1 MDDCLDWAAAAA
13 GGSSQ
18 VVASHTSVSL
28 QNYSQKPINGSSF
41 FMAGMGTDSDS
52 SNWNNRIIESCIS
65 DEDIILTS
73 IHDQMRSPPELI
85 TCRTD
90 NDADAD
96 FSIISSHLNDGPTE
110 SLDYCLLSLT
120 NDRNTDTVTTSII
133 ENDGNGIFS
142 ENCKSLWNANIIS
155 SDNTNINTTETLVK
169 PAGGGGGG
177 GGDLNYQYLDR
188 IIQSDSST
196 VEEEQNG
203 FKLLISENNPP
214 KSKRPCRSSTSTS
227 TDNKRRRRLCSS
239 SNINF
244 QLHPS
249 PSVSATSVSSAGGG
263 GGEPDSEAIA
273 QMKEMIYRA
282 AVFRPVNFGTDDHEA
297 AILEKPKR
305 KNVRISSDP
314 QTVAARQRRERISE
328 RIRVLQRLVPG
339 GNKMD
344 TASMLDEAANYLK
357 FLRSQVKALEALGKQ
372 QQHQKRDH
380 QLPTT
385 SSSTATNY
393 LPLPNYFNHTFPMQ
407 SCLPLLFPNSSSS
420 SSCINYQP
428 KI

>member
-1 MDDCLDWAAAAA
+1 MDDCLDWAAGG

-28 QNYSQKPINGSSF
+28 QNYSQKPINSSSF
-41 FMAGMGTDSDS
+41 FMEGMGTDSDS
-52 SNWNNRIIESCIS
+52 YNWNNEIIGSCIS

-73 IHDQMRSPPELI
+73 IHDQMRSHPDLI

-90 NDADAD
+90 NDVDDD
-96 FSIISSHLNDGPTE
+96 FSIISSQLNDGPME
-110 SLDYCLLSLT
+110 SLDYGLLSVT
-120 NDRNTDTVTTSII
+120 NDRNADTVTTSII
-133 ENDGNGIFS
+133 EDDGIFS
-142 ENCKSLWNANIIS
+142 ENCKSLWNAVVSSDTPNIIP
-155 SDNTNINTTETLVK
+155 TTTTEALVK
-169 PAGGGGGG
+169 GGGGG
-177 GGDLNYQYLDR
+177 LNYQYLDR

-196 VEEEQNG
+196 VEEEEEDDG
-203 FKLLISENNPP
+203 FKLLISENNHP
-214 KSKRPCRSSTSTS
+214 KPKRPCRSSTSTL

-249 PSVSATSVSSAGGG
+249 PSVSVSSVSSAGG

-282 AVFRPVNFGTDDHEA
+282 AVFRPVNFGKDDHEA
-297 AILEKPKR
+297 AVLEKPKR

-372 QQHQKRDH
+372 QQQQQHQKRDDN

-407 SCLPLLFPNSSSS
+407 SCFPLQFPNSSSSS